1 MDVALPLLGVTN
13 AWITPPV
20 VISVAAL
27 IFTLA
32 SFWWIQVRRGR
43 LSVETGPVF
52 SGAITSNKIVLN
64 VPLVFHNPAPA
75 SLVVTDIK
83 LHLSGGAGDANSPD
97 RKALPKRMFWIAFHA
112 SVYPESDKHRQ
123 FAMPFAVEGRK
134 SVERVIEFQWDNPET
149 QLEDG
154 PYTATVEVLVLPQR
168 RRRRRWRAMCTYQL
182 RTDLWSGRRA
192 ALIPRTNDPEFY
204 DAIKEIGG

>member
-1 MDVALPLLGVTN
+1 MDVALPFLGVTN

-43 LSVETGPVF
+43 LRVETGPVF

-83 LHLSGGAGDANSPD
+83 LHLNGGAGDANSPD
-97 RKALPKRMFWIAFHA
+97 HKALPKRMFWIAFHG

-134 SVERVIEFQWDNPET
+134 SVEHRT
-149 QLEDG
+149 G
-154 PYTATVEVLVLPQR
+154 PSPAPPLRLDHQSLVFRWKLRAGLVNGCATRDQKVDLASRWVGVPVTNVSVRHEVSFP
-168 RRRRRWRAMCTYQL
+168 
-182 RTDLWSGRRA
+182 S
-192 ALIPRTNDPEFY
+192 
-204 DAIKEIGG
+204 